1 MLGLNCS
8 LQLLKKSIYLKT
20 LLTSEI
26 IWGSFFIILF
36 YFILFYFILLK
47 YPVEIRFPK
56 ILNRKFSRSH
66 TRRDAKDQT
75 T

>member
-36 YFILFYFILLK
+36 YFILFYF
-47 YPVEIRFPK
+47 VEVPGRNKISKDFKPK
-56 ILNRKFSRSH
+56 IF
-66 TRRDAKDQT
+66 
-75 T
+75 